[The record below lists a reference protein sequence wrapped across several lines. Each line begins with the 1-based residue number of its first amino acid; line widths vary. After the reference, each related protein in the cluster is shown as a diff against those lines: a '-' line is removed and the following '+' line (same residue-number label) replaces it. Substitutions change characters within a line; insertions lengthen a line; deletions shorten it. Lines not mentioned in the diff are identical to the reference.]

1 MLRSLF
7 IVAGILL
14 GTHAF
19 AEEKRPNILWIF
31 VDDMSANFSCYG
43 ETTIETP
50 NVDGMAQ
57 RSTKFTRAF
66 VTCPV
71 CSPCRSALITG
82 MYQTTIGAHN
92 HRSGRGQFKI
102 ELPEKVTPVPKLF
115 QQAGYYTSNSGPLN
129 EGKPKPGK
137 TDYNFEWDKSMYDGI
152 DWSGRKEG
160 QPFFAQI
167 QLPGGKYRHGKN
179 WPVKAK
185 RELGTLTDPNEVT
198 LPPYYPN
205 NPVLKQDWAEY
216 LDTCRYTDK
225 QVGLILDRL
234 KNEGVLDNT
243 IVFFMTDHGISHA
256 RGKQFLY
263 EEGIHVPFVVQ
274 GPGIEAGK
282 VRDDLV
288 LQIDMTASSLA
299 FAGIGVPD
307 WMQGKDLWAKDYEPR
322 EWIVSARDRCDETV
336 DRIRCVRNERYKYI
350 RNFYPER
357 PMLQPNRYKD
367 NKPILIELRKLHA
380 EGKLSDMQERIL
392 FAPTRPKEELYDL
405 RTDPHALNNL
415 ADDPDYFPTL
425 EAMRN
430 RLEMWIE
437 KTDDQGATPEPP
449 KVYDAEMK
457 VYLGN
462 KKSKQN
468 EILRENIAQQ
478 KEWMKQGK

>member
-1 MLRSLF
+1 MLRSLLT
-7 IVAGILL
+7 ILAFSL
-14 GTHAF
+14 GNAAF
-19 AEEKRPNILWIF
+19 AEDKRPNIVWIF

-43 ETTIETP
+43 EKTIETP
-50 NVDGMAQ
+50 NVDGMAK
-57 RSTKFTRAF
+57 RGTKFTHCF

-71 CSPCRSALITG
+71 CSPCRSALMTG
-82 MYQTTIGAHN
+82 MYQTTIGSHN
-92 HRSGRGQFKI
+92 HRSGRGKIEI
-102 ELPEKVTPVPKLF
+102 ELPENVTPVPKLF
-115 QQAGYYTSNSGPLN
+115 QDAGYYTSNSGPLN

-137 TDYNFEWDKSMYDGI
+137 TDYNFEWDRKMYDGI

-167 QLPGGKYRHGKN
+167 QLPGGKYRHNKK
-179 WPVKAK
+179 WSEKAK
-185 RELGTLTDPNEVT
+185 QELGTLTDPNSVK
-198 LPPYYPN
+198 LAPYYPN
-205 NPVLKQDWAEY
+205 DPVLNQDWAEY

-234 KNEGVLDNT
+234 KKEGVLDNT

-274 GPGIEAGK
+274 GPGIDAGK

-288 LQIDMTASSLA
+288 IHIDMTASSLA
-299 FAGIGVPD
+299 FAGIPIPES
-307 WMQGKDLWAKDYEPR
+307 MYGKNLWAKDYEDRP
-322 EWIVSARDRCDETV
+322 WIVAARDRCDETV

-357 PMLQPNRYKD
+357 PMLQANRYKD
-367 NKPILIELRKLHA
+367 AKPILIELRKLHA
-380 EGKLSDMQERIL
+380 GGKLNELQEKIL

-405 RTDPHALNNL
+405 VTDPNELTNL
-415 ADDPDYFPTL
+415 ADDPEYFPTM

-437 KTDDQGATPEPP
+437 KTGDKGATPESPD
-449 KVYDAEMK
+449 VYDTEMGD
-457 VYLGN
+457 YLG
-462 KKSKQN
+462 SKPANQDKVL
-468 EILRENIAQQ
+468 LRNIAQQ
-478 KEWMKQGK
+478 KAWMKQGK